1 MKIQLLLSLTS
12 LLGYSYAQQENK
24 KLSILDRQ
32 SLHEYSLAK
41 CSDGS
46 SAAYYIDKNT
56 INSEK
61 RVMIY
66 FDNSVD
72 SFQNPIQP
80 CTSADECISI
90 CQDHPDA
97 CSAPEDATR
106 LLQDGLWSRETQ
118 NNPFANYFKV
128 YLPSCTLDDF
138 SGARGPIRGSDGDR
152 IWFHGRHI
160 FSSLLR
166 DLVANFGI
174 DQAES
179 IVLIGSGS
187 GARGVGHS
195 CDYLAEAIAN
205 VNDKAEIKC
214 ILDGPDLLPYWVHD
228 SIAEERCENETMA
241 EAFFE
246 TSTKELWGRTDDESC
261 VRSLESKANETT
273 LAETCGIF
281 SRYWR
286 HVKTPMFIIS
296 SKWNQRDFDRM
307 TCNVS
312 SDDPDFLAYRAAW
325 KQGIMSLIEAIS
337 IEQPANGWFVPN
349 CQDETLFFSAQAI
362 EVRKDLTLP
371 LFVSGEQ
378 LNLLQVLNNWLV
390 KGIRDEDYQAVDLVG
405 PVDPICSA
413 NHIQKS
419 APLRKETTLLEQRL
433 VPLDPLDDVPKPKG
447 FPDGPPPRP
456 RDDIFGVD
464 DLFSGDRFLRRDD
477 LINLFNKQ
485 APSDDMKDS
494 MDNKPQRPKI
504 DNLGGAPSGRLIS
517 DTDLLL
523 GAELFREQ
531 LAAQAERQNERQ
543 RLRGDLFG
551 GGFPDYNNLDTDI
564 LYRLNEQIFG
574 QRSNGNGNSG
584 NNIPNIPT
592 TTASSTNSGTGV
604 LPSLDGANIESPY
617 QLSQDNLYAQLI
629 QDNIYRSR
637 FRLPYDLLYYRYNL
651 YRQQS
656 GGAKT
661 GTDAIFDPIDPS
673 TPDFFELYLNNNNNN
688 NNGGN
693 TGTTDA
699 NNFGSLDPSTPD
711 FFDYDYDVNVN
722 GNSNFGP
729 GGSALPNGVLPEQAV
744 ALSNA
749 RSRKARL
756 WRKVYYLQYL
766 RELYRRTYADYYQDY
781 YYGIDNTGKYGRLT
795 RKDDEEEERRR

>member
-1 MKIQLLLSLTS
+1 
-12 LLGYSYAQQENK
+12 
-24 KLSILDRQ
+24 
-32 SLHEYSLAK
+32 
-41 CSDGS
+41 
-46 SAAYYIDKNT
+46 
-56 INSEK
+56 
-61 RVMIY
+61 MIY

-80 CTSADECISI
+80 CTSADECIDI

-97 CSAPEDATR
+97 CAAPEDATR

-128 YLPSCTLDDF
+128 YLPPCTLDDF

-179 IVLIGSGS
+179 IILVGSGS

-214 ILDGPDLLPYWVHD
+214 VLDGPDMLPYWVHD
-228 SIAEERCENETMA
+228 SIAEERCENETM

-246 TSTKELWGRTDDESC
+246 TNTKELWGRTDDESC

-325 KQGIMSLIEAIS
+325 NQGIMSLIEAIS
-337 IEQPANGWFVPN
+337 IDQPANGWFVPN

-419 APLRKETTLLEQRL
+419 APLRKEKTLLEQRL

-456 RDDIFGVD
+456 RDDIFGV
-464 DLFSGDRFLRRDD
+464 
-477 LINLFNKQ
+477 
-485 APSDDMKDS
+485 
-494 MDNKPQRPKI
+494 
-504 DNLGGAPSGRLIS
+504 GAPSGRLIS

-551 GGFPDYNNLDTDI
+551 GGSGYPDYNNLDTDI

-584 NNIPNIPT
+584 KNGNNIPNIPT
-592 TTASSTNSGTGV
+592 TTSATKYRSR
-604 LPSLDGANIESPY
+604 D
-617 QLSQDNLYAQLI
+617 
-629 QDNIYRSR
+629 RSR

-673 TPDFFELYLNNNNNN
+673 TPDFF
-688 NNGGN
+688 
-693 TGTTDA
+693 
-699 NNFGSLDPSTPD
+699 
-711 FFDYDYDVNVN
+711 DYDYDVNVN

-729 GGSALPNGVLPEQAV
+729 GGSALPANGVLPEQAV

-781 YYGIDNTGKYGRLT
+781 YYGIDNSGKYGRLT
-795 RKDDEEEERRR
+795 RNHEEEER